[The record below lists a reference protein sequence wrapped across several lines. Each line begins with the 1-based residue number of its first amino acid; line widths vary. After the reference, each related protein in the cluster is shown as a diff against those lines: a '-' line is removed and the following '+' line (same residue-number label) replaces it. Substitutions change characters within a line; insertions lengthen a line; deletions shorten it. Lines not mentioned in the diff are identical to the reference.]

1 MFSLATPSVR
11 SRVVVVITY
20 CGGAIR
26 LIYRGRREG
35 GRENE
40 QSLVVSLSLVDFYV
54 VMNPLLC
61 KHPRLVGKFDSRTLA
76 VHVTS

>member
-26 LIYRGRREG
+26 LIYRERREG
-35 GRENE
+35 GKEKE

-54 VMNPLLC
+54 VM
-61 KHPRLVGKFDSRTLA
+61 KLA
-76 VHVTS
+76 DG